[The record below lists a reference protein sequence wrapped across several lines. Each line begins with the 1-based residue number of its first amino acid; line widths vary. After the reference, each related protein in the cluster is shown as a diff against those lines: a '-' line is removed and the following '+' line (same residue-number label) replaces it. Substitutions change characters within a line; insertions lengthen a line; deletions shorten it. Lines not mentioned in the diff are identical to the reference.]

1 MNKHLKH
8 LMIATSAALLLSTSA
23 IACGGKPC
31 ASESCD
37 FKGAKAEK
45 CAKGY
50 AKGSGYKK
58 SAHHKIPGNSS
69 AYIRK
74 ILKKSDAISL
84 TDKQRKQVGELLV
97 AAETGAAKAH
107 AEAQITVAD
116 FRSKLHSG
124 SLKDSDIKAY
134 TKRMG
139 ELRAAK
145 LAANLMASVKASRLL
160 NDEQKAGLYAG
171 KKTMGAKK

>member
-1 MNKHLKH
+1 MKKQLKH
-8 LMIATSAALLLSTSA
+8 LMVAAAAVMLFSAQAL
-23 IACGGKPC
+23 ACGGKQC

-37 FKGAKAEK
+37 FKGAKAEN

-58 SAHHKIPGNSS
+58 SAHHKIPGNSP

-74 ILKKSDAISL
+74 ILKKADAIGL

-107 AEAQITVAD
+107 AEAQIEVAE
-116 FRSKLHSG
+116 FRGKLHGG
-124 SLKDSDIKAY
+124 SLNDSDIKAY
-134 TKRMG
+134 AKRMG

-145 LAANLMASVKASRLL
+145 YEANLMASVKASRLL
-160 NDEQKAGLYAG
+160 NDEQKSKLYAG
-171 KKTMGAKK
+171 KKTMGANK

>member
-31 ASESCD
+31 GSESCD
-37 FKGAKAEK
+37 FKGAKSEK

-50 AKGSGYKK
+50 AKESGYKK
-58 SAHHKIPGNSS
+58 SGHYKIPGKSP

-74 ILKKSDAISL
+74 ILKKSDAIGLSE
-84 TDKQRKQVGELLV
+84 KQRKQVGELLV
-97 AAETGAAKAH
+97 AAETAAAKAH
-107 AEAQITVAD
+107 AEAQIEVAS

-124 SLKDSDIKAY
+124 GLKDADIKAY

-145 LAANLMASVKASRLL
+145 MEANLMASVKASRLL
-160 NDEQKAGLYAG
+160 NDEQKSRLYAG
-171 KKTMGAKK
+171 KKSMGNKK

>member
-1 MNKHLKH
+1 MKKQLKH
-8 LMIATSAALLLSTSA
+8 LMIAASAAMLFSTPA
-23 IACGGKPC
+23 LACGGKPC

-37 FKGAKAEK
+37 FKGEKAEQ

-50 AKGSGYKK
+50 AKGSAYKK
-58 SAHHKIPGNSS
+58 SGHHNIPGNGPD
-69 AYIRK
+69 YIRK
-74 ILKKSDAISL
+74 ILKKADAIGLS
-84 TDKQRKQVGELLV
+84 DKQRKQVGELLV
-97 AAETGAAKAH
+97 VAETGAAKAH
-107 AEAQITVAD
+107 AEAQIEVAE
-116 FRSKLHSG
+116 FRGKLHGG

-145 LAANLMASVKASRLL
+145 YEANLMASVKASRLL

-171 KKTMGAKK
+171 KKAMGAKK

>member
-1 MNKHLKH
+1 MKKQLKH
-8 LMIATSAALLLSTSA
+8 LMVAAATAMLLSTPVL
-23 IACGGKPC
+23 ACGGKPC

-37 FKGAKAEK
+37 FKSAKAEN

-58 SAHHKIPGNSS
+58 SAHHKIPGNSP

-74 ILKKSDAISL
+74 ILKKADAIGL

-107 AEAQITVAD
+107 AEAQIEVAE
-116 FRSKLHSG
+116 FRGKLHGG
-124 SLKDSDIKAY
+124 SLNDSDIKAY
-134 TKRMG
+134 AKRMG

-145 LAANLMASVKASRLL
+145 YEANLMASVKASRLL
-160 NDEQKAGLYAG
+160 NDEQKSKLYAG
-171 KKTMGAKK
+171 KKIMGANK